1 MVAGAGRR
9 AQTRGVNDPT
19 ARLDVGAAL
28 RALRW
33 RADLSQRELARRAGV
48 DPARVARLETG
59 ENHDPRL
66 RTVERLVAA
75 MCGRLAV
82 LDLDGAEP
90 ATLDSEHQRDRA
102 GRRFPAHLE
111 TRPTST
117 WRGIYRKDWITFWRN
132 RDRRDRRRRDAS
144 GQRRWHLFTEYRLLG
159 PRDVAVLALLHTQAR
174 QFELGHR
181 PAGPTAAVSAT
192 ATLDDAQAMRYLR
205 DPAVRH
211 WVADNCGRIL
221 GHLVAHLQLRYAGP
235 PALLITDLGLR
246 PEHRGDQTGAD
257 LVAAARDEAQRLGVT
272 EIRALPDHPRVA
284 ARLQALGF
292 RSTSGRR
299 RLLLG

>member
-1 MVAGAGRR
+1 MVAGAGRWP
-9 AQTRGVNDPT
+9 QTPGVNDPSL
-19 ARLDVGAAL
+19 RFDVGAAL

-66 RTVERLVAA
+66 RTVERLAA
-75 MCGRLAV
+75 VMCGRLAI

-90 ATLDSEHQRDRA
+90 AALDSEHQRDGA

-117 WRGIYRKDWITFWRN
+117 WRGIYRTDWITFWRN
-132 RDRRDRRRRDAS
+132 RDRRDRRRRDAA
-144 GQRRWHLFTEYRLLG
+144 GQRRWYLFTEYRLLG
-159 PRDVAVLALLHTQAR
+159 PRDVAVLALLRTQAR
-174 QFELGHR
+174 QFDLAHR
-181 PAGPTAAVSAT
+181 AAGVPTAAPVA
-192 ATLDDAQAMRYLR
+192 APPDHAQAMRYLR

-211 WVADNCGRIL
+211 WVADNGGRIL
-221 GHLVAHLQLRYAGP
+221 GHLVAYLQLRYAGP

-246 PEHRGDQTGAD
+246 PEHRSDQTAPQ
-257 LVAAARDEAQRLGVT
+257 LVAAARDEAERLGISDV
-272 EIRALPDHPRVA
+272 RALPDDPAVA
-284 ARLQALGF
+284 TRLRALGF
-292 RSTSGRR
+292 RPAPGRR